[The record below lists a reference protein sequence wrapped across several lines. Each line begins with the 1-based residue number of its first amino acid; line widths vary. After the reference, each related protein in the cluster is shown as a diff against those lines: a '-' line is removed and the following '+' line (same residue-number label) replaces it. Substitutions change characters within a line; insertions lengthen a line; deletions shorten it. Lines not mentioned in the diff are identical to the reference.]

1 MRFRDR
7 TVVYFDW
14 NFIEMSSEGTE
25 WWYVIVGS
33 GNYFAANMQQV
44 IT

>member
-1 MRFRDR
+1 MRFYR
-7 TVVYFDW
+7 TVVYFD
-14 NFIEMSSEGTE
+14 EMSSEGTE